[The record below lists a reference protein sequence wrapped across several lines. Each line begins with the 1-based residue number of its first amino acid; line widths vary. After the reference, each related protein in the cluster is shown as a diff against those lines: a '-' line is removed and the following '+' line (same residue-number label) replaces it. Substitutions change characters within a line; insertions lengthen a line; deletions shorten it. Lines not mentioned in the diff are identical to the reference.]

1 MLVIPGRRCHTCEGP
16 TRREL
21 LRAGSIGMLG
31 LNLANFLAWQKTA
44 EGRHQI
50 RRRARLRQR
59 QVGDHGLPAGRPQP
73 HRHLGSQARRARQ
86 HPRRLQAHPHQDPR
100 HPHRRAHADDG
111 QGARQG
117 HAHPLDEL
125 HAQRP
130 VQSHRGDLPD
140 ADRLSAGPRVAL
152 GPARAAQPRRLSHR
166 RQPRLQAEAAQG
178 SGAAL
183 RRTAAPAA
191 GIGRHR
197 QGRRGRLPR
206 QGLRS
211 LPPLSGPRQ
220 AHQDRRSRRCARR
233 CRRSVSKDRFELLK
247 GINDSMPDLEKAL
260 KSYAIDEYYGKAFD
274 LVLSGKARDAFD
286 LTKEPDKSA
295 SATA

>member
-44 EGRHQI
+44 KAANKYEG
-50 RRRARLRQR
+50 ARGFGSAKSVIMVFLQ
-59 QVGDHGLPAGRPQP
+59 GGPEP
-73 HRHLGSQARRARQ
+73 HRYLGSQARRAGQ
-86 HPRRLQAHPHQDPR
+86 HPRRFQRHPDQDPR

-130 VQSHRGDLPD
+130 VQPHRGDLPD
-140 ADRLSAGPRVAL
+140 ADRLSAGSRLAL
-152 GPARAAQPRRLSHR
+152 GPARAAEPRRLSHR
-166 RQPRLQAEAAQG
+166 GQPRLQAEAAQG
-178 SGAAL
+178 GGAAL
-183 RRTAAPAA
+183 RRTAAAAA
-191 GIGRHR
+191 GIRRHR
-197 QGRRGRLPR
+197 QRRRGGLPR

-211 LPPLSGPRQ
+211 LPPLSGSRQ
-220 AHQDRRSRRCARR
+220 AHPAPKISRCARKF
-233 CRRSVSKDRFELLK
+233 RRSV
-247 GINDSMPDLEKAL
+247 
-260 KSYAIDEYYGKAFD
+260 
-274 LVLSGKARDAFD
+274 
-286 LTKEPDKSA
+286 
-295 SATA
+295 